1 MKYTVISHLMQRQQQ
16 RLDDSISRLSRDR
29 GCAMTPAQQA
39 IFNLAGEQTL
49 TLSELAQQLS
59 VSRQAVQKTVSVL
72 VERRWVKLIPSPENA
87 AAKVIIVTED
97 GQLVRQQQQQ
107 VIREIE
113 ANLERQLGSEK
124 AKLLRQILQE
134 DWQ

>member
-16 RLDDSISRLSRDR
+16 RLEDRISRLSHDR
-29 GCAMTPAQQA
+29 GCAMTPAQQT
-39 IFNLAGEQTL
+39 IFNLASEQTL

-59 VSRQAVQKTVSVL
+59 VSRQAIQKTVAIL
-72 VERRWVKLIPSPENA
+72 VERQWVKLVPNPNNA

-107 VIREIE
+107 VISEVE
-113 ANLERQLGSEK
+113 AALERQLGTEK
-124 AKLLRQILQE
+124 AKLLRQILQQE
-134 DWQ
+134 W